1 MFHGLFSLPALLVGL
16 VLFLGLLVLL
26 VNRRD
31 RLAPGVKIA
40 LAVALIALLLYLSY
54 GLMVALL
61 GGA

>member
-1 MFHGLFSLPALLVGL
+1 MFEVLLSLPALIVGL

-40 LAVALIALLLYLSY
+40 LAVALIVLLLYLSY

-61 GGA
+61 GA